1 LTPSARSASIA
12 AAMEDGTKAGE
23 ERPAG
28 EVRRRGGA
36 RPRPDAGHGPPRR
49 PARTVSPRRRPPPP
63 GGLRGGI
70 ARVIGLAA
78 TLVLLGVGVAV
89 VLTLTRDN
97 APAKPESFA
106 PTPAAKA
113 TPARKRRSGPRAPQL
128 TTAQRASRD
137 AAVEQMRRQG
147 FEPVSVAAYKPRQSL
162 RVLIGRP
169 KASMA
174 IRGRRAFFFVREQY
188 IGTDAASPSA
198 RLKVASQNG
207 REITLAYTRYAA
219 GDKPCCPSDGTVK
232 VRFAMG
238 DGRLQPLDPIPPA
251 ASRLPPS

>member
-1 LTPSARSASIA
+1 
-12 AAMEDGTKAGE
+12 MEDGTKAGE
-23 ERPAG
+23 ERPGG

-36 RPRPDAGHGPPRR
+36 RPRPEAGHGPPRR
-49 PARTVSPRRRPPPP
+49 PARPVPARRRPPPP
-63 GGLRGGI
+63 RGVRGGV
-70 ARVIGLAA
+70 ARVIGLVA
-78 TLVLLGVGVAV
+78 TLVLLGVGVAIAV
-89 VLTLTRDN
+89 TVTRN
-97 APAKPESFA
+97 HASKAQETFA
-106 PTPAAKA
+106 PTA
-113 TPARKRRSGPRAPQL
+113 TPTAKPSAKHRSKRRRAPQL
-128 TTAQRASRD
+128 TTAQRASRN

-147 FEPVSVAAYKPRQSL
+147 FEPVSVAVYKPRQSL

-169 KASMA
+169 KASTA

-198 RLKVASQNG
+198 RLKVASQDSHG
-207 REITLAYTRYAA
+207 ITLAYTRYAA

-251 ASRLPPS
+251 TARLPPPS